1 LYKQKI
7 ITMKKFIKEIE
18 RENKEWNESVFI
30 QFRTNRDDVGH
41 IAKQFPCW
49 NNQGEWVIEFN
60 CRCVHISKTL
70 DSAVRKLEQLGVT
83 QQNLFF

>member
-1 LYKQKI
+1 
-7 ITMKKFIKEIE
+7 MKKFIKEIE
-18 RENKEWNESVFI
+18 RENKEWNESVLI

-41 IAKQFPCW
+41 IAKQFPSW
-49 NNQGEWVIEFN
+49 NNQGEWVIDFN

>member
-1 LYKQKI
+1 
-7 ITMKKFIKEIE
+7 MKKFIKEIE

-41 IAKQFPCW
+41 IAKQFPSW

>member
-1 LYKQKI
+1 
-7 ITMKKFIKEIE
+7 MKKFIKEIE

-41 IAKQFPCW
+41 IAKQFPSW
-49 NNQGEWVIEFN
+49 NNQGEWVIFFN

-70 DSAVRKLEQLGVT
+70 DSAVRKLEQLGVK

>member
-1 LYKQKI
+1 
-7 ITMKKFIKEIE
+7 MKKFIKEIE
-18 RENKEWNESVFI
+18 KENKEWNESVFI

-41 IAKQFPCW
+41 IAKQFPSW

-70 DSAVRKLEQLGVT
+70 DSAVRKLEQLGVK